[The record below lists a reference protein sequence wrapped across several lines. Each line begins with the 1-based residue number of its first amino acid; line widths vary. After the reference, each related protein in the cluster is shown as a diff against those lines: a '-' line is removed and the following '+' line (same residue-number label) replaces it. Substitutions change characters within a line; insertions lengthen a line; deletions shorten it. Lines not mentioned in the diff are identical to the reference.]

1 MLSTAS
7 ELYSKISKYDNFVCE
22 RTIEKAYYLSEKAH
36 SNQFRFRGEKYF
48 THPVAVAEYLIEMKL
63 DSATIITALLHDVV
77 EDSEVTLDEISKE
90 FGNEISKLVDGV
102 TKLSKLELKF
112 GFAQAENFRK
122 LLLASSDDIRVLL
135 VKLADRLHNIR
146 TIDGIKSYEKKSR
159 ICFETL
165 EIFAPLAERLGINA
179 IQRELE
185 DRCFAIVKPETQD
198 SIVRRLKLIY
208 SKDELNIP
216 AIAKE
221 IETLLN
227 QNNINCNVTGR
238 VKSSY
243 SIWKKMQRKNLSMD
257 QLSDIMA
264 FRVIVDDVSSCYK
277 SVGILHQEYTAVM
290 GRFKDYISAPKRNGY
305 QSLHSSLVGPQKTKI
320 EVQIRTSI
328 MNEFA
333 LNGIAAHWMYKDGA
347 KWSEGIKYKWV
358 RELIQILEESNEP
371 EEFLENTKLEMY
383 NDQVFCFTP
392 KGNLI
397 ILPKGA
403 NAVDFSYAV
412 HSEVGNAAVGAKINN
427 KKRLITTEIKNG
439 DQVEILTSK
448 NSFPDPKWIDTC
460 ITGKA
465 KSAIRR
471 FIRIRETKE
480 FLQLGTALLQKEY
493 RQQNKRMN
501 ATSLGKIINEYGLS
515 DLDEL
520 LIEIGK
526 GNINS
531 RDVLNFL
538 YPKIDNQK
546 KELPKLQKIN
556 SQESIKIKGVVDGM
570 AIHYAHCC
578 HPLPGERIVGIV
590 TTGKGITIHALDCFA
605 LEKFNDTP
613 EMWLEVSWDA
623 ENIKFHKGS
632 LVATLSNEPG
642 SLADVTKIISINN
655 GNISNIQVISRG
667 LDFYKFNIDLE
678 VQNINH
684 LNQIIAAMRLS
695 QFVESVDRGKD

>member
-36 SNQFRFRGEKYF
+36 SNQFRSSGEKYF

-333 LNGIAAHWMYKDGA
+333 LNGIAAHWIYKDGA

-501 ATSLGKIINEYGLS
+501 ATSLGKITNEYGLS

>member
-1 MLSTAS
+1 
-7 ELYSKISKYDNFVCE
+7 ISKYDNFVCE

-36 SNQFRFRGEKYF
+36 SNQFRSSGEKYF

-333 LNGIAAHWMYKDGA
+333 LNGIAAHWIYKDGA

>member
-1 MLSTAS
+1 MKITAS
-7 ELYSKISKYDNFVCE
+7 QLYNKISKYDNIVSQE
-22 RTIEKAYYLSEKAH
+22 IISKAYFLSKKAH
-36 SNQFRFRGEKYF
+36 ANQYRGSGEEYF
-48 THPVAVAEYLIEMKL
+48 THPLAVADYLAEMKL
-63 DSATIITALLHDVV
+63 DSSTIITALLHDVV
-77 EDSEVTLDEISKE
+77 EDTKVTIQNINDE
-90 FGNEISKLVDGV
+90 FGNEISRLVDGV
-102 TKLSKLELKF
+102 TKLSKLDLKF
-112 GFAQAENFRK
+112 GYAQAENFRK

-146 TIDGIKSYEKKSR
+146 TIDGIKNNEKKSK

-185 DRCFAIVKPETQD
+185 DRCFAVLKPETRE
-198 SIVRRLKLIY
+198 SILKRLKLIY

-216 AIAKE
+216 FITKE
-221 IETLLN
+221 IEELLKK
-227 QNNINCNVTGR
+227 NNINSKVTGR

-243 SIWKKMQRKNLSMD
+243 SIWKKMQYKNLSMD

-264 FRVIVDDVSSCYK
+264 FRVIVDDVESCYK
-277 SVGILHQEYTAVM
+277 GLGILHREYTAIM

-305 QSLHSSLVGPQKTKI
+305 QSLHSSLIGPKKTKI

-328 MNEFA
+328 MDQFA
-333 LNGIAAHWMYKDGA
+333 LNGVAAHWIYKEGK
-347 KWSEGIKYKWV
+347 KWSEGIRYKWV

-383 NDQVFCFTP
+383 NDQIFCFTP

-412 HSEVGNAAVGAKINN
+412 HSEVGNAAVGVKINN
-427 KKRLITTEIKNG
+427 KNRLITTEIKNG

-448 NSFPDPKWIDTC
+448 NGFPDPKWIESC

-471 FIRIRETKE
+471 FIRNREIKE
-480 FLQLGTALLQKEY
+480 FFHLGTALLQKEY
-493 RQQNKRMN
+493 RQQKKRMHEK
-501 ATSLGKIINEYGLS
+501 SLIKVINEFDLS
-515 DLDEL
+515 DVQEL

-531 RDVLNFL
+531 REVLNFL
-538 YPKIDNQK
+538 YPNKENLKTTLPSLK
-546 KELPKLQKIN
+546 KPLSK
-556 SQESIKIKGVVDGM
+556 ESMKIKGVVSGM
-570 AIHYAHCC
+570 AIHYGHCC

-590 TTGKGITIHALDCFA
+590 TTGKGITVHALDCFA
-605 LEKFNDTP
+605 LEKFNDMP
-613 EMWLEVSWDA
+613 EIWLELSWDR
-623 ENIKFHKGS
+623 EGQSFHKGS
-632 LVATLSNEPG
+632 LVAVLANEPG
-642 SLADVTKIISINN
+642 SLADVTKIISLND
-655 GNISNIQVISRG
+655 GNISNIQVFSRD
-667 LDFYKFNIDLE
+667 LDYYKFNIDLE
-678 VQNINH
+678 VKNITH

-695 QFVESVDRGKD
+695 EFVESVERGKD

>member
-1 MLSTAS
+1 MLLTAS
-7 ELYSKISKYDNFVCE
+7 DLYNKISKYDNFVCE
-22 RTIEKAYYLSEKAH
+22 RTIERAYYLSEKAH
-36 SNQFRFRGEKYF
+36 SNQFRSSGEKYF
-48 THPVAVAEYLIEMKL
+48 THPLAVAEYLVQMKL
-63 DSATIITALLHDVV
+63 DSSTIITALLHDVV
-77 EDSEVTLDEISKE
+77 EDSDITLDEISKE
-90 FGNEISKLVDGV
+90 FGSEISKLVDGV

-216 AIAKE
+216 TIANE

-227 QNNINCNVTGR
+227 KNNINCNVTGR

-277 SVGILHQEYTAVM
+277 SIGILHQEYTAVM

-448 NSFPDPKWIDTC
+448 NSFPDPKWIDNC

-546 KELPKLQKIN
+546 QALPKLQKIN

-623 ENIKFHKGS
+623 ENVKFHKGS
-632 LVATLSNEPG
+632 LVAVLANEPG
-642 SLADVTKIISINN
+642 SLADVTKIISLNN

>member
-1 MLSTAS
+1 MLLTAS
-7 ELYSKISKYDNFVCE
+7 DLYNKISKYDNFVCE
-22 RTIEKAYYLSEKAH
+22 RTIERAYYLSEKAH
-36 SNQFRFRGEKYF
+36 SNQFRSSGEKYF
-48 THPVAVAEYLIEMKL
+48 THPLAVAEYLVHMKL
-63 DSATIITALLHDVV
+63 DSSTIITALLHDVV
-77 EDSEVTLDEISKE
+77 EDSDITLDEISKE
-90 FGNEISKLVDGV
+90 FGSEISKLVDGV

-216 AIAKE
+216 TIANE

-227 QNNINCNVTGR
+227 KNNINCNVTGR

-277 SVGILHQEYTAVM
+277 SIGILHQEYTAVM

-448 NSFPDPKWIDTC
+448 NSFPDPKWIDNC

-546 KELPKLQKIN
+546 QALPKLQKIN

-623 ENIKFHKGS
+623 ENVKFHKGS
-632 LVATLSNEPG
+632 LVAVLANEPG
-642 SLADVTKIISINN
+642 SLADVTKIISLNN

>member
-1 MLSTAS
+1 MLLTAS
-7 ELYSKISKYDNFVCE
+7 DLYNKISKYDNFVCE
-22 RTIEKAYYLSEKAH
+22 RTIERAYYLSEKAH
-36 SNQFRFRGEKYF
+36 SNQFRSSGEKYF
-48 THPVAVAEYLIEMKL
+48 THPLAVAEYLVQMKL
-63 DSATIITALLHDVV
+63 DSSTIITALLHDVV
-77 EDSEVTLDEISKE
+77 EDSDITLDEISKE
-90 FGNEISKLVDGV
+90 FGSEISKLVDGV

-216 AIAKE
+216 TIANE

-227 QNNINCNVTGR
+227 KNNINCNVTGR

-277 SVGILHQEYTAVM
+277 SIGILHQEYTAVM

-448 NSFPDPKWIDTC
+448 NSFPDPKWIDNC

-546 KELPKLQKIN
+546 QALPKLQKIN

-623 ENIKFHKGS
+623 ENAKFHKGS
-632 LVATLSNEPG
+632 LVAVLANEPG
-642 SLADVTKIISINN
+642 SLADVTKIISLNN